1 MNRTGRPSRYLMTT
15 VMRLM
20 TAVAALA
27 VGLAAPEA
35 SEAAGAGLF
44 RPLAAQAAAAAQE
57 DRLAEALLRPAGA
70 VAAPV
75 RPPAPA
81 AQYPSYGRPRRS
93 GYRAPTGP
101 TRDQTSLFGVEVQVT
116 GMSRDVEEFL
126 FGQRF
131 EFDVDST
138 RLLVKPTLRPASF
151 FELFGLAGIADLRG
165 DEPADFNGDN
175 GFAYGGGARVTFFRN
190 PEWFD
195 TTLFAEGQYL
205 QYESEARGVE
215 FEDPPGSGTI
225 VLAEEEFRWREWEA
239 RFGISWRFYY
249 SRPYLGLRYSDVE
262 ADDIVRFGGTSTRTP
277 LRATDNIGGFVGIA
291 IYFDP
296 SRRIGLNLEATFP
309 DYTSITG
316 GLRFWF

>member
-1 MNRTGRPSRYLMTT
+1 MRT
-15 VMRLM
+15 VMRLT

-44 RPLAAQAAAAAQE
+44 GPLAAEAAAAAPD
-57 DRLAEALLRPAGA
+57 DRLAEALLRPAEAAAASVGPA
-70 VAAPV
+70 V
-75 RPPAPA
+75 PA
-81 AQYPSYGRPRRS
+81 AQYPYYGRPRRS

-151 FELFGLAGIADLRG
+151 FEVFGLVGIADLRG

-175 GFAYGGGARVTFFRN
+175 GFAYGGGARLTFFRN

-215 FEDPPGSGTI
+215 FEDVVESPPGSGNFVTVT
-225 VLAEEEFRWREWEA
+225 VLADEEFRWREWEA

-249 SRPYLGLRYSDVE
+249 SRPYVGLRYSDVE
-262 ADDIVRFGGTSTRTP
+262 ADDIVRSGGTSTRTP
-277 LRATDNIGGFVGIA
+277 LRATDNIGGFVGIT

-296 SRRIGLNLEATFP
+296 SRRLGLNLEATFP
-309 DYTSITG
+309 DYTSVTG